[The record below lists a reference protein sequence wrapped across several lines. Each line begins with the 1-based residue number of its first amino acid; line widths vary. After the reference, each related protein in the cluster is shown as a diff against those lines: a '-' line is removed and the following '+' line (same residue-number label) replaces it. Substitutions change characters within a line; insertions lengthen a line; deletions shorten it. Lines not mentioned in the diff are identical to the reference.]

1 MDGGGRVIR
10 KWSVNPQT
18 SADQSN
24 SARWMGAKLERFKLA
39 RPEPRQGKV
48 RKAPP
53 VTRYPLGWRSAH
65 EKMNLSSAWSW
76 NGRDFLESINLAYKN
91 PKVSGTDRVKGR
103 KMDQSS
109 CNCHYPRRA
118 WDSWNVCA
126 FTQTVQKSWET
137 KDAAAKPWRDKC
149 FIQIPVTL
157 GARRWNIFPSVCL
170 NSLIKV

>member
-1 MDGGGRVIR
+1 
-10 KWSVNPQT
+10 
-18 SADQSN
+18 
-24 SARWMGAKLERFKLA
+24 
-39 RPEPRQGKV
+39 
-48 RKAPP
+48 
-53 VTRYPLGWRSAH
+53 
-65 EKMNLSSAWSW
+65 MNLSSAWSW
-76 NGRDFLESINLAYKN
+76 NGRDFLESINLDYKN

-118 WDSWNVCA
+118 WDSSNVCT

-170 NSLIKV
+170 NSLIKFSPESYAQASKGRGWEEVVSASSSLLFNTNNSYCIWGPPLCQHLC